1 MKKLFAILLALT
13 LVLSFAACG
22 SKETTEPESTE
33 PEAVATET
41 EAVATETEAAATA
54 TEAEAAATE
63 TEAEVTEPEAAATET
78 EAAATETE
86 AEEETTEEVKEFN
99 STDPAEVVAFY
110 NEARKATNPAPKG
123 HQTMVLDG
131 DITGDGVIGALL
143 SVLGPAAKSALEKNS
158 KDTDWIP
165 GHDSNDILASDVTS
179 AKATT
184 KDGVTTVELKFKDQV
199 DGPNGDNKNG
209 GAVARGVSTLGSI
222 DNALNEMGATIT
234 EGRDSVKLTYTDAYL
249 TAKIKDGK
257 IIGGTWHYKVKI
269 FVGDAKGKLGITLNL
284 KNINATV
291 DYKVVI

>member
-1 MKKLFAILLALT
+1 MKKLLAILLT
-13 LVLSFAACG
+13 LSLVFAFAACG
-22 SKETTEPESTE
+22 AKTVDEPET
-33 PEAVATET
+33 
-41 EAVATETEAAATA
+41 TEAAATA

-63 TEAEVTEPEAAATET
+63 TEAATATEAEAAATET

-86 AEEETTEEVKEFN
+86 DATEPEAAATETEDETEAEEEKEFN

-110 NEARKATNPAPKG
+110 NEARKATNPAPHG
-123 HQTMVLDG
+123 HQTMGLTG
-131 DITGDGVIGALL
+131 SITGDGVIGVLL
-143 SVLGPAAKSALEKNS
+143 SVLEPAAKSALEKNS
-158 KDTDWIP
+158 KETDWIP

-184 KDGVTTVELKFKDQV
+184 KDGVTTVELRFKDQV
-199 DGPNGDNKNG
+199 DGPNGDSKNG

-234 EGRDSVKLTYTDAYL
+234 EGRDTVKLTYTDAYL

-257 IIGGTWHYKVKI
+257 IVGGTWHYLVKI
-269 FVGDAKGKLGITLNL
+269 FVGDAKGKLGISLNL
-284 KNINATV
+284 KNISAAV